1 MTTAAAF
8 AVVLPPTSVQAAP
21 LPARYAADAHA
32 DLVSLQSD
40 LVGNPLA
47 NVYVG
52 HSQVQVDS
60 NGGLEDPEGGQAV
73 PAAARVHAESSNV
86 DVQLLSNNPTITTDS
101 TEAIAPPPA
110 DPAQKELL
118 DVPLGPIADVGLL
131 HGDVSADYVSDGSCP
146 ALVGGSRVLGTSRT
160 DTAGVS
166 LLGVPGLP
174 VANVGE
180 TRTELVDVAGAGDAV
195 RSTAVLDVAPVH
207 LLGGLVTI
215 KVASPVVI
223 TAESDGVNP
232 PTVSS
237 SNPTAQVFVAGLKF
251 ADLTSDGASVPINVP
266 LALVNVSL
274 NLALFQPTAT
284 IDPATRT
291 ASLDLGAVLGVD
303 LNVSTGIAPFTTD
316 IVDLHLGVGQMGVT
330 ATAPAGGVECA
341 TPAASVIT
349 APTTGATLTDATP
362 TITGTAQPGS
372 TVTLVIDGGTPVQV
386 PVDNTGHWTHTPTTD
401 LADGSHTVS
410 VDGDANGAGT
420 DDTVTFT
427 IDTGAA
433 STDTDGDGI
442 PDSDEAQHGTDPNDA
457 DTDDD
462 GLDDGEEISGAGNE
476 FDGAPT
482 NPTDPDSDDD
492 GLLDGEEAAH
502 ATDPNEADTDGGS
515 VNDGDE
521 VDHGTDPLDPLDDTV
536 VVIDATVITAPGTG
550 TTVADATPTI
560 SGTAQPGSTVTLV
573 IDGGTPVQVP
583 VDNTGHWT
591 HTPTTDLADG
601 SHTVTVDGDANGA
614 GTDDTV
620 TFTTDAPGPG
630 TGAGADTDGDGIPD
644 SDEAQHGT
652 DPKDADTDDDGLTDG
667 QELSGATGCVTAS
680 GVHGPTDPRRPDTD
694 GDGLSDGKE
703 VNGTD
708 LAQTYSATAG
718 KPRKKRTIG
727 LVRTN
732 PCLQDTDGDL
742 LTDLQEVKGIKI
754 GQRIVRSKANGGPYK
769 IKVRMTDPTRKDT
782 DGDGLSD
789 YDEVTGAKNKR
800 FKKRKSDPTVADT
813 DWGGGRDGQEVR
825 SKHDPSRHG

>member
-174 VANVGE
+174 VANVGQVGASHVE

-362 TITGTAQPGS
+362 TIT
-372 TVTLVIDGGTPVQV
+372 
-386 PVDNTGHWTHTPTTD
+386 
-401 LADGSHTVS
+401 
-410 VDGDANGAGT
+410 
-420 DDTVTFT
+420 
-427 IDTGAA
+427 
-433 STDTDGDGI
+433 
-442 PDSDEAQHGTDPNDA
+442 
-457 DTDDD
+457 
-462 GLDDGEEISGAGNE
+462 
-476 FDGAPT
+476 
-482 NPTDPDSDDD
+482 
-492 GLLDGEEAAH
+492 
-502 ATDPNEADTDGGS
+502 
-515 VNDGDE
+515 
-521 VDHGTDPLDPLDDTV
+521 
-536 VVIDATVITAPGTG
+536 
-550 TTVADATPTI
+550 
-560 SGTAQPGSTVTLV
+560 GTAQPGSTVTLV